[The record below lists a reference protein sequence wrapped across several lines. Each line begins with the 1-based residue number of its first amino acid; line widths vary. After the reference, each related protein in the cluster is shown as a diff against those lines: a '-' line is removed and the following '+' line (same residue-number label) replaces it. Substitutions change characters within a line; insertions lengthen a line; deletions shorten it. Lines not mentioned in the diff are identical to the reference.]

1 MDPWN
6 DISQQ
11 IATMTQQKFFIK
23 EKKPLAG
30 GCINQSF
37 KISNGAQ
44 IYFVKLNTPENLAI
58 FDSEANGLNAIHQ
71 SKTIRVPNVIG
82 MGQNAQSAWLVLE
95 YVTLHSATQNNA
107 EKLGIQLAAM
117 HRITAKQYGWKHNN
131 FIGNTPQINT
141 WSHNWIRFWQ
151 ENRLNYQLKLAAQKG
166 YGGKLQAF
174 GERLLVELEH
184 FFPDQPSSS
193 LLHGD
198 LWQGNYAFDD
208 SNNPIVFDPAVYFG
222 DREADIAM
230 TELFGGFPAVFYS
243 AYQNDYPLD
252 SGYNVRKII
261 YNLYHILN
269 HLNLFGNS
277 YRPQAEHMMATLLA
291 EVRS

>member
-11 IATMTQQKFFIK
+11 IATITQQKFFIK

-44 IYFVKLNTPENLAI
+44 IYFVKLNTLENLAI
-58 FDSEANGLNAIHQ
+58 FDSEADGLNEIQQ
-71 SKTIRVPNVIG
+71 SKTIRVPNVIC

-95 YVTLHSATQNNA
+95 YVALHSATQNNA
-107 EKLGIQLAAM
+107 EKLGTQLAAM

-174 GERLLVELEH
+174 GERLLVELGH
-184 FFPDQPSSS
+184 FFLDQPSSS

-208 SNNPIVFDPAVYFG
+208 SNNPILFDPAVYFG

-230 TELFGGFPAVFYS
+230 TELFGGFPAAFYS

-277 YRPQAEHMMATLLA
+277 YQSQAEHMMATLLA

>member
-11 IATMTQQKFFIK
+11 IATITQQKFFIK
-23 EKKPLAG
+23 EKKPLTG

-58 FDSEANGLNAIHQ
+58 FDSEADGLNEIQQ
-71 SKTIRVPNVIG
+71 SKTIRVPNVIC

-107 EKLGIQLAAM
+107 EKLGTQLAAM

-141 WSHNWIRFWQ
+141 WAHNWIRFWQ

-174 GERLLVELEH
+174 GERLLAELEH
-184 FFPDQPSSS
+184 FFLDQPSSS

-230 TELFGGFPAVFYS
+230 TELFGGFPAAFYS